1 MIDFDKVYQ
10 AIPDYLPLIIVTAVV
25 LITLRFI
32 QWLWLGKK
40 FDAFSDRKI
49 IPQVLMLVFGIVGAV
64 FIILALP
71 ISDTLRGNILSLLG
85 LVMTGVMALSST
97 TFVANAF
104 AGSMLRLTR
113 SFRIGD
119 YIKVGDQGGRVTERG
134 IFHTE
139 IQTEDRDLTTF
150 PNLYLVTNA
159 VTVVRASGTIISSK
173 ISLGYDVAHTR
184 VEELLIA
191 AAKKVE
197 LKDTYVHVIELGDF
211 SITYKVSGF
220 LEDIKV
226 ILTTRSNLKKAMLDT
241 LHEANVEIVS
251 PSFMNQRPQKDGVV
265 FIPKQ
270 SRVVKPVSVVE
281 EKTAEQLAFD
291 KAEDAEAAAVAEA
304 ELSNDEKT
312 EETP

>member
-281 EKTAEQLAFD
+281 
-291 KAEDAEAAAVAEA
+291 
-304 ELSNDEKT
+304 
-312 EETP
+312 